1 MVRLL
6 SEDNLNVERSQRLAS
21 LLQREI
27 TGLLQS
33 SIKDPR
39 LESVTITRVE
49 VSADCRNAR
58 VLFTLLGD
66 QSGAKEASKGFK
78 KAGGFLR
85 SKLGRTLHMR
95 QVPELRFEHDLIMH
109 QATEVRLMIDRVVR
123 EDEERQRERGDLAEP
138 DIEDGELED

>member
-1 MVRLL
+1 M
-6 SEDNLNVERSQRLAS
+6 NVERSQRLAS

-27 TGLLQS
+27 TGLLRS

-39 LESVTITRVE
+39 LESVSVTRVE

-66 QSGAKEASKGFK
+66 QSGAEDATKGFR

-85 SKLGRTLHMR
+85 SKLGRILHMR
-95 QVPELRFEHDLIMH
+95 QVPELRFQHDAIMH

-123 EDEERQRERGDLAEP
+123 EDEARQRERGDL
-138 DIEDGELED
+138 DEDGPDSGDIDDEEWES

>member
-1 MVRLL
+1 MVRPV
-6 SEDNLNVERSQRLAS
+6 SEENVNVERSQRLAS

-27 TGLLQS
+27 TGLLRS

-39 LESVTITRVE
+39 LEGVSVTRVE

-85 SKLGRTLHMR
+85 SKLGRILRMR
-95 QVPELRFEHDLIMH
+95 QVPELRFEHDAILH

-123 EDEERQRERGDLAEP
+123 EDEERQRERGELLE
-138 DIEDGELED
+138 EDGEDGEMED